1 MTATTG
7 TVGTV
12 AQCPGLVSWVS
23 TVRTQL
29 ASAAGA
35 AEFAEF
41 VQVKGFDWLASYV
54 EGVLNDEY
62 VSTVLLHYYL
72 FDADVPAVI

>member
-1 MTATTG
+1 MTGTTAT
-7 TVGTV
+7 VSSE
-12 AQCPGLVSWVS
+12 AQHPGLVSWAN
-23 TVRTQL
+23 TVRMQL

-35 AEFAEF
+35 ADLAEF

-62 VSTVLLHYYL
+62 VINRGPFSLPLVRC
-72 FDADVPAVI
+72 